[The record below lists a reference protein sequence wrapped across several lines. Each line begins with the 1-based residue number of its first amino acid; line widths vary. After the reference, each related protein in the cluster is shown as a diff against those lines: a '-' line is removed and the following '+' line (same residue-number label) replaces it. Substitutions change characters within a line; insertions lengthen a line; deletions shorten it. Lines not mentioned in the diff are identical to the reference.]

1 MVTRPVLVSEHMTW
15 TKKLICLLTIA
26 APLTLHAAKQ
36 QHRDNP
42 IRKVVT
48 MLQSMQKKVEEEAK
62 TELALYE
69 KYMCY
74 CETAGGD
81 LDAGVT
87 ASEEKLESMKAALKS
102 AKEKKKQTEADLKEH
117 QTSRAEAKAAMEEA
131 TEIRNKEAAAFA
143 KFHEDSS
150 TNLAALAKA
159 IPAIEMGMKGSF
171 LQTNAASVL
180 RRFTMEKAELQD
192 ETRQ

>member
-1 MVTRPVLVSEHMTW
+1 MGIS
-15 TKKLICLLTIA
+15 LLAIA
-26 APLTLHAAKQ
+26 APLALHAEEQ
-36 QHRDNP
+36 HHRDNP

-48 MLQSMQKKVEEEAK
+48 MLQGMQKKVEEEAK

-117 QTSRAEAKAAMEEA
+117 QTSRAEAKVA
-131 TEIRNKEAAAFA
+131 
-143 KFHEDSS
+143 
-150 TNLAALAKA
+150 
-159 IPAIEMGMKGSF
+159 
-171 LQTNAASVL
+171 
-180 RRFTMEKAELQD
+180 
-192 ETRQ
+192 